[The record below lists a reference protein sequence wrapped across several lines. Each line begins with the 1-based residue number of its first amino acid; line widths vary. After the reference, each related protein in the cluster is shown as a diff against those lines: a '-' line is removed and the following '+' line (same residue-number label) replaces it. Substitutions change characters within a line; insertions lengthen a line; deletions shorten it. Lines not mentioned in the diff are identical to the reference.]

1 MAKFWTVLSDP
12 KIWRT
17 LLVNAA
23 AIAPVAA
30 GFVPE
35 PYGVALISL
44 ANVINHVF
52 NVAQQP
58 AKP

>member
-1 MAKFWTVLSDP
+1 MSKFWAVLSDP

-35 PYGVALISL
+35 PYGAALIAL
-44 ANVINHVF
+44 ANVVNHAF
-52 NVAQQP
+52 NVATQP
-58 AKP
+58 PKP